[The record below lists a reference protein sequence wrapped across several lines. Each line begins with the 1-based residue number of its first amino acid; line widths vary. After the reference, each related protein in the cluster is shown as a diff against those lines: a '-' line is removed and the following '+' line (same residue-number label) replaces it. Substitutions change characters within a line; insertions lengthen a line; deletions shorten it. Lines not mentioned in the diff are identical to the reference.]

1 MVIETTVA
9 GNVTLTSNSGNG
21 NVTFNCN
28 EFHVSGDV
36 TANRVWNAVYND
48 LAEYMEK
55 ANPSEE
61 IKAGDVVAFTDDGK
75 VTKAINLAGPNLVN
89 RVAGIVSGPETM
101 GYVLGGAGL
110 SPDERVPVALTGR
123 VYLNIEGLDIQTGD
137 LIALKNNG
145 TLEIVSDYTRA
156 VIGKAT
162 RFSED
167 GKVYVLVR

>member
-1 MVIETTVA
+1 
-9 GNVTLTSNSGNG
+9 
-21 NVTFNCN
+21 
-28 EFHVSGDV
+28 
-36 TANRVWNAVYND
+36 
-48 LAEYMEK
+48 
-55 ANPSEE
+55 
-61 IKAGDVVAFTDDGK
+61 
-75 VTKAINLAGPNLVN
+75 
-89 RVAGIVSGPETM
+89 M

-123 VYLNIEGLDIQTGD
+123 VYLNVEGLDIQAGD

>member
-1 MVIETTVA
+1 M
-9 GNVTLTSNSGNG
+9 N
-21 NVTFNCN
+21 
-28 EFHVSGDV
+28 
-36 TANRVWNAVYND
+36 

-89 RVAGIVSGPETM
+89 RVGGIVSGPETM

-145 TLEIVSDYTRA
+145 TLEIVSDYTGA